1 MLKALP
7 DQGKTHSAESHPAVL
22 SFSRKRE
29 FSLQSCA
36 KEVKPMKS
44 LTRGNLCAAAPGQRI
59 TTTRAPT
66 LARP

>member
-1 MLKALP
+1 MLKAFP
-7 DQGKTHSAESHPAVL
+7 DQNKTRSIESNTAVL

-29 FSLQSCA
+29 FSLRSCA

-44 LTRGNLCAAAPGQRI
+44 LTPARPLGQRV

>member
-1 MLKALP
+1 MLKAFP
-7 DQGKTHSAESHPAVL
+7 DQNETRSLESRPAVL

-44 LTRGNLCAAAPGQRI
+44 LTRVNLCAAAPG
-59 TTTRAPT
+59 
-66 LARP
+66 

>member
-1 MLKALP
+1 MLGITGPEHGA
-7 DQGKTHSAESHPAVL
+7 
-22 SFSRKRE
+22 FSRIAPGRLVILEQAE
-29 FSLQSCA
+29 FSLQSSA

-44 LTRGNLCAAAPGQRI
+44 LAPVRALGQRV

>member
-7 DQGKTHSAESHPAVL
+7 DQSKTRSLESHPAVL

-29 FSLQSCA
+29 FSLQSSA

-44 LTRGNLCAAAPGQRI
+44 LAPVRALGQRV